1 MGMTKAETLVIA
13 VIVLAGA
20 AFFVPYRDV
29 ALIQS
34 MVVSFCSGLLQ

>member
-1 MGMTKAETLVIA
+1 MTKAETLVIA

>member
-1 MGMTKAETLVIA
+1 MAETLVIA